1 MIFKKYNQFLDQFSI
16 NENLDKA
23 KKYMKDRYIL
33 TTAANQLDLIDDETK
48 YDMSNGNKRSVTPLD
63 FIKLDAE
70 KKKELGDAMRT
81 ISVSEEQ
88 LRDLIATPEFK
99 QIREIKTKVPFQDVN
114 GNTIEKEYQLDR
126 DHIGWLSNFV
136 YFYYYENAAISD
148 LTTLYKNLLL
158 NKDILSN
165 LDISVNDKLTKKAFD
180 TNFINMKSP
189 NNMELLI
196 DGLNRLENLRY
207 YKRMEADLPPH
218 LKRDLKD
225 SPQVIKDQF
234 LELAMAFDTLG
245 GDDKAKHDELY
256 KGFWGRMMLDDRID
270 DNGVKSKTFGQIVF
284 RSPVSRYKNIR
295 ELIEKALAYA
305 KSTDVAGFT
314 DFYKK
319 FQDCSIKFGA
329 MGVEEIFNEKGI
341 FIVEVKSFGANRILN
356 AHTSHCIKDSLIQW
370 DNYVNKDRQGRMVE
384 ENKQYY
390 IYNFN
395 LMQSNSLFTIGITIE
410 PEEQFNHVRAAHNKI
425 DGNVASNVINI
436 LKDWG
441 IEYDLESDAAT
452 KAKELGAKDTEI
464 SKYGPLFAIL
474 RPASSEDLEK
484 RRHARQASIE
494 IVKKGITMEQIKKY
508 VTVDGAD
515 INRESC
521 KALQWAVQENDLEKA
536 QLILSLGGSPNL
548 KPPKE
553 GVINDATSLEMIKL
567 LVKNGSDLTATV
579 YNNICHDLEAV
590 KFCLDN
596 GLDPSFEDSLPVRR
610 SCKGSYVSASDIGE
624 CYLDGIKMLL
634 DYGASLTDKRGRYMI
649 IKWAIEYGRTEVIDY
664 VIENGG
670 TMGFASAYT
679 WLGHSRKLSL
689 EDRKKLNA
697 EYLMPLIL
705 KYEKEEFDA
714 LPENKL
720 WHLK

>member
-33 TTAANQLDLIDDETK
+33 TTAATQLDLIDDETK

-88 LRDLIATPEFK
+88 LRELISTNEFK
-99 QIREIKTKVPFQDVN
+99 QVREIKAKIPVQDVN

-126 DHIGWLSNFV
+126 DHMGWLGNFV
-136 YFYYYENAAISD
+136 YFYYYENAALPD
-148 LTTLYKNLLL
+148 LYTLYTNLLL

-165 LDISVNDKLTKKAFD
+165 LDISVNGKATKKAFD
-180 TNFINMKSP
+180 TNYINMKVP

-196 DGLNRLENLRY
+196 DGLNRLENLRH

-225 SPQVIKDQF
+225 SPQIIKDQF
-234 LELAMAFDTLG
+234 LEVAMAFEMLG

-256 KGFWGRMMLDDRID
+256 KGFWGRMLLDDRE
-270 DNGVKSKTFGQIVF
+270 GSKTKGQVVF

-305 KSTDVAGFT
+305 KATDNDGFNS
-314 DFYKK
+314 FYKK
-319 FQDCSIKFGA
+319 FQDCSVKFGA
-329 MGVEEIFNEKGI
+329 MGAEEIFNENGI
-341 FIVEVKSFGANRILN
+341 FVIEVKSFGANQILN
-356 AHTSHCIKDSLIQW
+356 AHTSHCIKDSLSQW
-370 DNYVNKDRQGRMVE
+370 EGYVNKDRQSRQVE

-395 LMQSNSLFTIGITIE
+395 LAQSNSLFTIGVTIE
-410 PEEQFNHVRAAHNKI
+410 PDDRQNHIRAAHNKI
-425 DGNVASNVINI
+425 DGNVASNVISI

-441 IEYDLESDAAT
+441 TEYDLESDAAT
-452 KAKELGAKDTEI
+452 KAKELGATDAEV
-464 SKYGPLFAIL
+464 SKYGGLFALL

-484 RRHARQASIE
+484 RRLSRQANIE
-494 IVKKGITMEQIKKY
+494 IVKKGNTMEQIKKY

-515 INRESC
+515 INREAC

-553 GVINDATSLEMIKL
+553 GVINDATSLDMIKL

-579 YNNICHDLEAV
+579 YNNICHDIEAV

-610 SCKGSYVSASDIGE
+610 SCKGSYVSPTDIGE

-679 WLGHSRKLSL
+679 WLGHSRKLTL

>member
-23 KKYMKDRYIL
+23 KKLMKDRYIL
-33 TTAANQLDLIDDETK
+33 TTAANQLNLIDDETK

-70 KKKELGDAMRT
+70 KKKELGDTMRT
-81 ISVSEEQ
+81 ITVSEEQ
-88 LRDLIATPEFK
+88 LRELISTSEFK
-99 QIREIKTKVPFQDVN
+99 AIRELKAEVPVQDVS

-126 DHIGWLSNFV
+126 DHMGWLGNFV
-136 YFYYYENAAISD
+136 YFYYYENAALLD
-148 LTTLYKNLLL
+148 LKALYTNLLL

-165 LDISVNDKLTKKAFD
+165 LDISVNGKITKKAFD
-180 TNFINMKSP
+180 TNYINMKVP

-196 DGLNRLENLRY
+196 DGLNRLENLRH

-225 SPQVIKDQF
+225 SPQIIKDQF
-234 LELAMAFDTLG
+234 LEVAMAFEMLG
-245 GDDKAKHDELY
+245 GEDKVKHDELY
-256 KGFWGRMMLDDRID
+256 KGFWGRMLMDDRE
-270 DNGVKSKTFGQIVF
+270 GSKTKGQVVF

-305 KSTDVAGFT
+305 KATDNDGFNS
-314 DFYKK
+314 FYKK
-319 FQDCSIKFGA
+319 FQDCGVKFGA
-329 MGVEEIFNEKGI
+329 MGAEEVFNENGI
-341 FIVEVKSFGANRILN
+341 FVIEVKSFGANRILN
-356 AHTSHCIKDSLIQW
+356 AHTSHCIKDSLGQW
-370 DNYVNKDRQGRMVE
+370 ESYVNKDRQGRQVE

-395 LMQSNSLFTIGITIE
+395 LAQSNSLFTIGVTIE
-410 PEEQFNHVRAAHNKI
+410 PDDKQNHIRAAHNKI
-425 DGNVASNVINI
+425 DGGVASNVISI

-441 IEYDLESDAAT
+441 TEYDIETDAKA
-452 KAKELGAKDTEI
+452 KAKELGATDAEI
-464 SKYGPLFAIL
+464 SKYGGLFALL
-474 RPASSEDLEK
+474 RPATSEDLEK
-484 RRHARQASIE
+484 RRQARQANIE
-494 IVKKGITMEQIKKY
+494 IVKKGITLEQIKKY

-515 INRESC
+515 INREAC
-521 KALQWAVQENDLEKA
+521 KALQHAVQENDLEKA

-567 LVKNGSDLTATV
+567 LVKNGSELTATV
-579 YNNICHDLEAV
+579 YNNICHDIDAV

-679 WLGHSRKLSL
+679 WLGHSRKLTI
-689 EDRKKLNA
+689 EDRKKLYL
-697 EYLMPLIL
+697 EYLKPLIE
-705 KYEKEEFDA
+705 KYEQTEFDE
-714 LPENKL
+714 LPPNKL

>member
-1 MIFKKYNQFLDQFSI
+1 MIFKKYSQFLDQFSI

-23 KKYMKDRYIL
+23 KKLMKDRYIL
-33 TTAANQLDLIDDETK
+33 TTAANQLNLIDDETK

-63 FIKLDAE
+63 FINLDTE
-70 KKKELGDAMRT
+70 TKRELTATMSA
-81 ISVSEEQ
+81 IVVSEDQ
-88 LRDLIATPEFK
+88 LKSLISTNEFK
-99 QIREIKTKVPFQDVN
+99 AVRELNAEVPVQDVN
-114 GNTIEKEYQLDR
+114 GNTIEKKYQLDR
-126 DHIGWLSNFV
+126 DHMGWLGNFV
-136 YFYYYENAAISD
+136 YFYYYENANLQD
-148 LTTLYKNLLL
+148 LKTLYTNLLI

-165 LDISVNDKLTKKAFD
+165 LDISVNGKITKKAFD
-180 TNFINMKSP
+180 TNFINMKVP

-207 YKRMEADLPPH
+207 YKKMEADLPPH

-225 SPQVIKDQF
+225 SPQIIKDNF
-234 LELAMAFDTLG
+234 LEVAMAFESLG
-245 GDDKAKHDELY
+245 GGDKTKHDELY
-256 KGFWGRMMLDDRID
+256 KGFWGRMLLDDRE
-270 DNGVKSKTFGQIVF
+270 GSKTKGQVVF

-305 KSTDVAGFT
+305 KATDNDGFNS
-314 DFYKK
+314 FYQK
-319 FQDCSIKFGA
+319 FQDCTMKFGA
-329 MGVEEIFNEKGI
+329 MGAEEIFNENGI
-341 FIVEVKSFGANRILN
+341 FIISVKSFGANRILN
-356 AHTSHCIKDSLIQW
+356 AHTSHCIKDSLSQW
-370 DNYVNKDRQGRMVE
+370 EGYVNKDRQGRQVE
-384 ENKQYY
+384 ENMQYY
-390 IYNFN
+390 VYNFN
-395 LMQSNSLFTIGITIE
+395 LAQSNSLFTIGITIE
-410 PEEQFNHVRAAHNKI
+410 PDDKQNHIRAAHNKI

-441 IEYDLESDAAT
+441 TEYDVESDAAT
-452 KAKELGAKDTEI
+452 KAKELGAKDAEI
-464 SKYGPLFAIL
+464 SKYGALFALL
-474 RPASSEDLEK
+474 RPVTSEDLEK
-484 RRHARQASIE
+484 RRKSRAANIE
-494 IVKKGITMEQIKKY
+494 IVKKGITMEQIKQY

-515 INRESC
+515 INREAC
-521 KALQWAVQENDLEKA
+521 KVLQHAVQENDLEKA
-536 QLILSLGGSPNL
+536 KLILSLGGSPNL

-553 GVINDATSLEMIKL
+553 GIINDATSLEMIKL
-567 LVKNGSDLTATV
+567 LVANNSELTATV
-579 YNNICHDLEAV
+579 YNNICHDIDAV

-679 WLGHSRKLSL
+679 WLGHSRKLNI
-689 EDRKKLNA
+689 EDRKKLYL
-697 EYLMPLIL
+697 EYLKPLIE
-705 KYEKEEFDA
+705 KYEQAEFNE